1 AILVM
6 LALRRR
12 SRQVVVADA
21 EPLLGDLT
29 PWLSGL
35 AWAIVGGESGARRRP
50 MALPWLLRGGSQCHA
65 ASIGSVTE
73 RLLSSHCSQGCQDC
87 PLTFALPL
95 LTRHHSSDL

>member
-1 AILVM
+1 M

-12 SRQVVVADA
+12 SRQVVVADE

-50 MALPWLLRGGSQCHA
+50 MALPWLLRVVSQCHA
-65 ASIGSVTE
+65 ASIPIWVKQDAAFKDGQ
-73 RLLSSHCSQGCQDC
+73 QGRIPD
-87 PLTFALPL
+87 AV
-95 LTRHHSSDL
+95 